1 MSTTY
6 RVGYLVGSLSST
18 SINRALSLA
27 LERLGAQA
35 GLELTEIPIQ
45 PLPFYSADMDGDY
58 PQVANDFKAAI
69 TEADAIMIATPEYNR
84 SIPGVL
90 KNALDFAS
98 RPYGENAFQGKPSAV
113 IGTSI
118 GSVGTAVAQQHL
130 RSILSYLA
138 SPELSQ
144 PEAYI
149 QTTEGLISPEG
160 AISDASTEEFLLTWL
175 RAFHAHIEKNLTPV
189 SA

>member
-27 LERLGAQA
+27 LKRLGAQA
-35 GLELTEIPIQ
+35 GLELTEIPIP
-45 PLPFYSADMDGDY
+45 PLPFYSADMDGEY
-58 PQVANDFKAAI
+58 PEVANAFKAAI
-69 TEADAIMIATPEYNR
+69 ADADAVLIVTPEYNR
-84 SIPGVL
+84 SVPGVL

-118 GSVGTAVAQQHL
+118 GAARHGRRAAAPAQHPVVPGVARALAARGVHPDHRGSHL
-130 RSILSYLA
+130 PRGRDLERRHGGVPRRLA
-138 SPELSQ
+138 PGV
-144 PEAYI
+144 P
-149 QTTEGLISPEG
+149 
-160 AISDASTEEFLLTWL
+160 
-175 RAFHAHIEKNLTPV
+175 RAHRQ
-189 SA
+189 

>member
-18 SINRALSLA
+18 SINRALAAA

-35 GLELTEIPIQ
+35 GLELTEIPIA
-45 PLPFYSADMDGDY
+45 PLPFYSADMDGGF
-58 PQVANDFKAAI
+58 PETANAFKQAI
-69 TEADAIMIATPEYNR
+69 QDADAIMLVTPEYNR
-84 SIPGVL
+84 SVPGVL

-98 RPYGENAFQGKPSAV
+98 RPYGQNAFQGKPSAV

-118 GSVGTAVAQQHL
+118 GAVGTAVAQQHL
-130 RSILSYLA
+130 RSILSFLA

-149 QTTEGLISPEG
+149 QSTEGLISPEG
-160 AISDASTEEFLLTWL
+160 AISDAGTEEFLLSWL
-175 RAFHAHIEKNLTPV
+175 QAFHAHIARNTAAV
-189 SA
+189 AA